1 MNRLSTTTATAAND
15 NKPNESPKAF
25 VRCSFGRPSVSQ
37 SVVRRLNHRR
47 PQWFSRSVFSDCCCR
62 RRLSLFVVVCR
73 RSSSF
78 VVVRRRSSSFVVVCR
93 PSPSFVVLRRPSSSF
108 VVLRRPSSSSL
119 LCCGHSSLL
128 LSLSLLCCGHS
139 SSLLSLSLLSLTSPS
154 PLVCCCVVDRWP
166 DVRFLFVR
174 SVGRSVADSRAV
186 AIIRCRSLVVV
197 HCHRRRSAFALA
209 IPL

>member
-1 MNRLSTTTATAAND
+1 MTTNQMNHRRLLCV
-15 NKPNESPKAF
+15 
-25 VRCSFGRPSVSQ
+25 VRSAGRQSVSQ
-37 SVVRRLNHRR
+37 SSVASTTADRSGSVV
-47 PQWFSRSVFSDCCCR
+47 QCSVTVVV
-62 RRLSLFVVVCR
+62 VVVCR
-73 RSSSF
+73 CSSSF
-78 VVVRRRSSSFVVVCR
+78 VVLRRRLSSFVVVCR

>member
-47 PQWFSRSVFSDCCCR
+47 PQWFSRSVFSDCCCCC
-62 RRLSLFVVVCR
+62 RLSLFVVVR
-73 RSSSF
+73 
-78 VVVRRRSSSFVVVCR
+78 R
-93 PSPSFVVLRRPSSSF
+93 PSSSFVVLRRRLSSF